1 MYKKW
6 LILSAILFA
15 LWLAM
20 SGRFEAKFIIAGIVS
35 SGCISYLCLPYMHI
49 FNKGERFYLL
59 DLNFFAFL
67 KYFLWLLKEIIL
79 SSLEVCKA
87 IIFTES
93 RVKPCLIT
101 FKCNFINPMA
111 TVLLT
116 NSIILTPGT
125 VTVDVKDDVFTVHAL
140 TQKAADGLLEGE
152 MVRRIARLYDERV
165 EDIRNV

>member
-1 MYKKW
+1 
-6 LILSAILFA
+6 
-15 LWLAM
+15 
-20 SGRFEAKFIIAGIVS
+20 
-35 SGCISYLCLPYMHI
+35 
-49 FNKGERFYLL
+49 
-59 DLNFFAFL
+59 
-67 KYFLWLLKEIIL
+67 
-79 SSLEVCKA
+79 
-87 IIFTES
+87 
-93 RVKPCLIT
+93 
-101 FKCNFINPMA
+101 MA